1 MVDQDPGSDIL
12 RAVSDLGGTIDSIEE
27 ITRLRG
33 PGKLNACFR
42 VQLKDGRT
50 VKGRRF
56 RPVGKRECVTA
67 LYPALQGLPFSRLL
81 AVHGSATIEEWVHG
95 APVEPGRIS
104 DEQIHNLTTILGSLH
119 CRRVPR
125 DFSPNKVRDVD
136 WVLRRLRIQ
145 LAELESEGHIDSH
158 NVTKLI
164 NLAMNNTPP
173 GLEIGIIHTDFH
185 PLNMIMKQDDEIWI
199 IDNEGICLGAL
210 DFDIAR
216 CWLHWPMTR
225 QQRNIFC
232 NTYREFRSLDPFL
245 AHQRF
250 WSICTLVSTTRTH
263 VRFRQPSQ
271 GLLKKLN
278 RTVQNVGEGLWP
290 ELVLN
295 DPELVLND

>member
-1 MVDQDPGSDIL
+1 MVDHDPGSDIL

-33 PGKLNACFR
+33 AGKLNACFR

-56 RPVGKRECVTA
+56 RPVSKRERVTS
-67 LYPALQGLPFSRLL
+67 LHPALQGLPFSRLL

-95 APVEPGRIS
+95 TPVEPGWIS

-119 CRRVPR
+119 CRSVPR
-125 DFSPNKVRDVD
+125 DSSLNKARDVD
-136 WVLRRLRIQ
+136 WALRRLRIQ

-158 NVTKLI
+158 NVTQLM
-164 NLAMNNTPP
+164 NLAMNNMPP

-185 PLNMIMKQDDEIWI
+185 PQNMIMKQDDEIWI
-199 IDNEGICLGAL
+199 IDNEGISLGAL

-232 NTYREFRSLDPFL
+232 NTYREFRNLDTFL

-250 WSICTLVSTTRTH
+250 WSICTLVSTTRTQ

-278 RTVQNVGEGLWP
+278 RTVQNVGEELWP

-295 DPELVLND
+295 DPELVLNH